1 MYSFSTASTQG
12 MKRRI
17 LTYLIPSS
25 SSDGE
30 ASVNVGSGGG
40 APRAAPPS
48 FCDTWVRKE
57 GGEEEDGGGGER
69 GEEEEGKEEE
79 EEKEKG
85 KEKARLFPLIILSL
99 LLFPPLP
106 SCCFLSSLPG

>member
-1 MYSFSTASTQG
+1 

-57 GGEEEDGGGGER
+57 GGEEEDG
-69 GEEEEGKEEE
+69 
-79 EEKEKG
+79 
-85 KEKARLFPLIILSL
+85 
-99 LLFPPLP
+99 
-106 SCCFLSSLPG
+106 